1 MRVVGG
7 KFRNR
12 ALVAPKGRSTRPT
25 SDRARENMFNVIE
38 HADWCP
44 PVEGARV
51 IDLYAGS
58 GALGIE
64 AVSRGAAFCLFVEMA
79 AEARG
84 AIRTNVDTLQLF
96 GNTRIH
102 RRDATAL
109 GEKPSNLGAPFNLV
123 FLDPPYGHDLG
134 PKTLTKLIEGS
145 WVSEDAVAVLE
156 VGAEEEPETPGWEA
170 RVVKECGAAKV
181 LFLERASAG

>member
-1 MRVVGG
+1 MRIVGG

-12 ALVAPKGRSTRPT
+12 ALVAPKGKSTRPT

-44 PVEGARV
+44 AIEGARV
-51 IDLYAGS
+51 ADIYAGS
-58 GALGIE
+58 GALGLE
-64 AVSRGAAFCLFVEMA
+64 AISRGAAFCLFIEFA

-84 AIRTNVDTLQLF
+84 AIRDNVDTLQLF
-96 GNTRIH
+96 GITRIH

-123 FLDPPYGHDLG
+123 FLDPPYGFGLG
-134 PKTLTKLIEGS
+134 TKTLEKLIEGN
-145 WVSEDAVAVLE
+145 WVSDDAVAVLE
-156 VGAEEEPETPGWEA
+156 VGAEEDPETPGWVCQVEK
-170 RVVKECGAAKV
+170 VYGAAKV
-181 LFLERASAG
+181 LFLTRG